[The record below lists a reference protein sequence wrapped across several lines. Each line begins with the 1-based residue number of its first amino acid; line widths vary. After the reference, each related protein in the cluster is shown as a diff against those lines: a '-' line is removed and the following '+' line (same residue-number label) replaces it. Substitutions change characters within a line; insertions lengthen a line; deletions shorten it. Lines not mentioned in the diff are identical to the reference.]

1 MRFVHVWLNIFHE
14 YWNKNQISWLSR
26 QINIHID
33 NNILW
38 MNEEKSTN
46 VWYKYIYFINLVFS
60 LLQEP
65 PILQISE
72 KELTFCIITNWTKFS
87 LIRFFISLFWF
98 LLILLEL
105 KPPYEPLCP
114 SIGRSVGRGAVMK
127 GEKIIDSCII
137 SMLSWNWMS
146 RVILKG
152 LFINFYNNYKN
163 CHKYC
168 LLAPSGTVKFSQ
180 IL

>member
-1 MRFVHVWLNIFHE
+1 MYINYNTKFVTKNQNNMRFVHVWLNIFHE

-114 SIGRSVGRGAVMK
+114 SIGRSVGGRWWKMRR
-127 GEKIIDSCII
+127 
-137 SMLSWNWMS
+137 LSTAAS
-146 RVILKG
+146 
-152 LFINFYNNYKN
+152 FQ
-163 CHKYC
+163 C
-168 LLAPSGTVKFSQ
+168 
-180 IL
+180 

>member
-1 MRFVHVWLNIFHE
+1 MYGWISFMNIEIKIKYHDYPVKLIFILITTYYEWMR
-14 YWNKNQISWLSR
+14 KNLQMFD
-26 QINIHID
+26 INIY
-33 NNILW
+33 ILLIW
-38 MNEEKSTN
+38 YFPCYKSLPSF
-46 VWYKYIYFINLVFS
+46 KYLK
-60 LLQEP
+60 
-65 PILQISE
+65 

-152 LFINFYNNYKN
+152 LIINFCN
-163 CHKYC
+163 
-168 LLAPSGTVKFSQ
+168 
-180 IL
+180 